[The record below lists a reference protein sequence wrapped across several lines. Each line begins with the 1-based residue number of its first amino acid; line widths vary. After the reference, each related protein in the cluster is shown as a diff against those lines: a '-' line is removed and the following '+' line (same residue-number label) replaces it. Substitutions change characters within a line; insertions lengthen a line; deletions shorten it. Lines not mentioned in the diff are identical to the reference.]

1 MHISPFFH
9 NLRSSYQA
17 ELEDMSFDSEGGLI
31 LDQRIARRRGELEF
45 LLHMLEASPEMV
57 AVVLHKA
64 FRFTSVPTM
73 EHLLSREVDQMPGWD
88 SLAATMQI
96 APWADTLVAKLR
108 QQPAGDWFLAV
119 AAALEYMATLAT
131 PAALADDDAGE
142 KDSPSQAK
150 RQPLSAD
157 DVDDGDAPS
166 RDEAAAD
173 WLAAQGFDRKE

>member
-17 ELEDMSFDSEGGLI
+17 ELDDMSFDSEGGLV
-31 LDQRIARRRGELEF
+31 LDQRIAQRRGEMEF

-64 FRFTSVPTM
+64 FRFASAPTM
-73 EHLLSREVDQMPGWD
+73 EHLLSRDVDDMPGWD
-88 SLAATMQI
+88 TLAAALQI
-96 APWADTLVAKLR
+96 APWADTLVARLR

-119 AAALEYMATLAT
+119 AAALEYMTGLA
-131 PAALADDDAGE
+131 PVPGHSGDEAGDTDSAPQ
-142 KDSPSQAK
+142 KD
-150 RQPLSAD
+150 RRPLSAD
-157 DVDDGDAPS
+157 DADDTDAQS

-173 WLAAQGFDRKE
+173 WLTAQGFDRKE

>member
-1 MHISPFFH
+1 MHISPFFR

-17 ELEDMSFDSEGGLI
+17 ELEDMSFDSEGALI
-31 LDQRIARRRGELEF
+31 LDQRIAQRRGEMEF

-73 EHLLSREVDQMPGWD
+73 AHLLSRDADQMPGWD
-88 SLAATMQI
+88 SLAATLQI
-96 APWADTLVAKLR
+96 APWAEALVATLR

-119 AAALEYMATLAT
+119 AAALEYMTTLAP
-131 PAALADDDAGE
+131 PAVLADDDAGD
-142 KDSPSQAK
+142 KDATALEK

-157 DVDDGDAPS
+157 DASDGDATS